1 MYTVVN
7 VVRWVDSPQSNF
19 QNVFWRTHPVR
30 TLRFVHVYDWHYKVI
45 LVFKFTAQIVTRTCC
60 RCIFSIRVETVLTL
74 FKSNFKGWVLIGW
87 VLTGW
92 VLQKLFGSYF
102 VENTFIVPHWPPYT
116 CTILNFTHSSVGIP
130 YQNCV
135 GKKCQILGVDIVKK
149 LNNKKSW
156 LPKIVRSRDIVMK
169 MLGKWSH
176 GSNWLTDTISSWK
189 NKIKFSFSKKVWRWI
204 L

>member
-1 MYTVVN
+1 M
-7 VVRWVDSPQSNF
+7 S
-19 QNVFWRTHPVR
+19 
-30 TLRFVHVYDWHYKVI
+30 
-45 LVFKFTAQIVTRTCC
+45 LVFKFTVQIVNRTCC

-74 FKSNFKGWVLIGW
+74 FKSNLKGWVLIGW

-116 CTILNFTHSSVGIP
+116 CTILIYTHRSVGIP

-149 LNNKKSW
+149 LNNKNSW

-189 NKIKFSFSKKVWRWI
+189 NKIKFSFPKKVWRGGYCKLGQDDVI
-204 L
+204 DYTDLNIIFMYQFFSSKYKQI